1 MPVEEQ
7 PEAMAL
13 APPSARRLP
22 PASGPRRRCRVNFV
36 EKTLAGLAGAF
47 ERSLF
52 SEEVS
57 ARHGLLQGLDPRV
70 KLVGLL
76 LLIIA
81 SASSRALSVVV
92 GVYILGVVLALASY
106 ISPRTLAERVWIG
119 ALIFT
124 GVIAFPA
131 LFLTPGR
138 AIAHVPLLG
147 WVITAQG
154 LKSAAFL
161 LARVITSATLALTL
175 VLTTPWIQ
183 VLKALR
189 VLRVPVIF
197 VVILSMTYR
206 YIFLLLQ
213 TAQDMFESRQSRAVG
228 VLDGAERRRIASASV
243 GVLLGKSFQL
253 SSDVYLAM
261 QSRGFRGE
269 VYTLDDFRMR
279 SRDWLALA
287 GFVTLTALV
296 FWLGLATRLP

>member
-22 PASGPRRRCRVNFV
+22 PASGPRRRRRVNFV